1 MPRRD
6 IKSTQISSK
15 RVEVSSWFP
24 SFALNKMMFKKDA
37 AGGSA
42 MNRAAGKDY
51 AAGGCSTIL

>member
-1 MPRRD
+1 MPQRD

-15 RVEVSSWFP
+15 RVEISSWFP

-42 MNRAAGKDY
+42 MNRAAGKD
-51 AAGGCSTIL
+51 